1 MTITLQID
9 TLTVTAEITNGHAT
23 VTSAK
28 NEAGQE
34 IHVTPDH
41 LDAWEGP
48 LFEAV
53 EDQALC
59 AYWDMLEDSD
69 VQGYARR
76 CYA

>member
-28 NEAGQE
+28 NADGHE
-34 IHVTPDH
+34 IRVTPAH

-48 LFEAV
+48 LFEAF
-53 EDQALC
+53 EDEALC
-59 AYWDMLEDSD
+59 AYWDMLEESD
-69 VQGYARR
+69 VQGPARR
-76 CYA
+76 FYC